1 MGNDIS
7 NLLSKFGATVD
18 GYLEIEAAIDY
29 KEPVRKAAVPKVV
42 VEAAPAVQ
50 QRAALVAE
58 QAALA
63 AQAPATVARSVPPP
77 VVVAKSVAPQQRI
90 EPVMEPVVDAVVA
103 PVTAPA
109 PLPHPTA
116 IAASVSATLPASK
129 SAVPEAVRPQP
140 QYSPQSHSKAQVES
154 ADSQAADL
162 QAADAALV
170 RRSAPVAVPAA
181 RGATLLA
188 TSAPAVMP
196 TGVADAALPS
206 MLRSLLG
213 EVVQQRQSR
222 QGAGADE
229 AGSNDALASLPPSTP
244 ARVIAVVS
252 PKGGVGKT
260 TLCSAL
266 ACALTRHGRVVA
278 IDLDPQ
284 NALQY
289 HLGVSAVPEP
299 GASASADAP
308 IHADLPHWRA
318 AWREGSAGTLLV
330 THAVVARQG
339 EPEIA
344 RQMAQD
350 PQWLTRQ
357 LQAMDL
363 QAGDVVMLD
372 LPAGQTAY
380 LDQALQAA
388 DQVVAVVTPDAGSFL
403 ALEHMRQALHGRN
416 NCHYIVNKYNAARTF
431 SQDMLEVLKRW
442 MGPRL
447 AGVIA
452 LDHAISEGLAYGFNP
467 LAKVG
472 HSPAYEQLRT
482 ISEQLHAEVAK
493 SALAGGRAS

>member
-29 KEPVRKAAVPKVV
+29 KEPVRKPAAPKVV

-50 QRAALVAE
+50 QQAARVAE
-58 QAALA
+58 QV
-63 AQAPATVARSVPPP
+63 AQAAPAVVKSVPPI
-77 VVVAKSVAPQQRI
+77 VVAKSVAPQQRI
-90 EPVMEPVVDAVVA
+90 EPVMEPVVDVDVAAAKVEA
-103 PVTAPA
+103 PVSAPHPAPMAALVSSTLAPA
-109 PLPHPTA
+109 
-116 IAASVSATLPASK
+116 SGPAP
-129 SAVPEAVRPQP
+129 AEIPVQPQVQAEARVQAQSNSDSDSPKPQP
-140 QYSPQSHSKAQVES
+140 
-154 ADSQAADL
+154 
-162 QAADAALV
+162 ADAALV
-170 RRSAPVAVPAA
+170 TREALAPAPAPA
-181 RGATLLA
+181 PQAAALVTAT
-188 TSAPAVMP
+188 APAVMP
-196 TGVADAALPS
+196 TVVADAAVPS

-213 EVVQQRQSR
+213 EVAQQRQSR
-222 QGAGADE
+222 QAAGA
-229 AGSNDALASLPPSTP
+229 NKTPASLTPTTP
-244 ARVIAVVS
+244 AQVIAIVS

-266 ACALTRHGRVVA
+266 ACALARHGRVIA

-289 HLGVSAVPEP
+289 HLGVSVLSEPGSAGPAPAAVPAE
-299 GASASADAP
+299 AP
-308 IHADLPHWRA
+308 DWRA
-318 AWREGSAGTLLV
+318 TWREGSAGTKVV
-330 THAVVARQG
+330 THDVVAHQG
-339 EPEIA
+339 EAGIA
-344 RQMAQD
+344 RQMALD

-363 QAGDVVMLD
+363 QPGDVVMLD
-372 LPAGQTAY
+372 LPAGQSAY

-416 NCHYIVNKYNAARTF
+416 NCRYIVNKYNAARTF

-442 MGPRL
+442 MGSRL

-467 LAKVG
+467 LVKAG
-472 HSPAYEQLRT
+472 HSPAYDQLRT
-482 ISEQLHAEVAK
+482 ISEQLHAEVVK